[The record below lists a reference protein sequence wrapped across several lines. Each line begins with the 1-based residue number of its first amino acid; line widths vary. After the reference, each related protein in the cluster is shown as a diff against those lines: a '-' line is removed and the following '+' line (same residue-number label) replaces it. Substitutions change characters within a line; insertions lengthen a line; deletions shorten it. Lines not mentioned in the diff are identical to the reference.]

1 MTLSELT
8 GPQFHAFPCVC
19 VCVVQLAG
27 CQSVCLPQYACG
39 RRCVCLGG
47 GLLRETRTK
56 EEHETVR
63 DGRLLS
69 ATHRTSPRHTSH
81 RSSHVSE

>member
-8 GPQFHAFPCVC
+8 GPQFHVFPCVC
-19 VCVVQLAG
+19 VVCNWPAWL
-27 CQSVCLPQYACG
+27 SVCLPQYACG